1 MSPAVT
7 VADQAVRE
15 RALEPATSFIVQA
28 PAGSG
33 KTGLLTQRFLVL
45 LARVESP
52 EEIIAITFTRKA
64 AAEMRQRIIEALQ
77 EAQAGR
83 EAEDDYRKATWQL
96 ARRALQ
102 RDRQQG
108 WQLLANPGRLRIQ
121 TIDSLNASLAR
132 QMPVLTRLGAT
143 PAVVEDARPLYLEA
157 ATLTLE
163 QMEES
168 TDWSDDVSH
177 LVQHLDNQ
185 LPLLKQLI
193 ASMLARRD
201 QWLRHV
207 ADRQH
212 PRLERRNIEA
222 ALSRIIETHLTRLEQ
237 AVPADCRQAL
247 VELARYA
254 AANLRHEATPQ
265 ARALSACLD
274 LVAMPD
280 ARVASLAIWKG
291 FRALL
296 LSDGGWRKQLDKR
309 QGFPA
314 PSAAQNA
321 EEKAL
326 FGAMKT
332 RMTTLLGRLAEE
344 AALQAALF
352 ELDSLPAPG
361 YSDEQWRTLEALFEM
376 LKLAAGQLQL
386 LFNERRQVDF
396 PGLSQSAIMALG
408 DSEQPTDLALALDY
422 RIQHL
427 LLDEFQDTSFNQY
440 ELLNRLTAGWQAGDG
455 RTLFVVGDPMQ
466 SIYRFREAEVGLFL
480 QARDRGV
487 GQVALDAL
495 RLEVN
500 FRSRQGIVD
509 WVNDAFPHILPQQE
523 DVSRGAVSYAPS
535 LASKPAGEDQA
546 VTVHPFFQRDD
557 VAEAQRVRQLVLA
570 ARQRHPDG
578 STAILVRSRAHLAHI
593 VVQLRHAG
601 LRFRAVEIEALSHR
615 PVIQDL
621 LALTRA
627 LHDIGDRIS
636 WLAVLRSPW
645 CGLSLADLH
654 TLVAEDRDRPVLSL
668 LGDTSRLD
676 GLSADGRQR
685 LVRVLPWLRRAVDER
700 QRHSLRHFVQSSW
713 LVMGGPAC
721 VESETDL
728 QDAEVFFQLLESL
741 QPASEGLDMQALAEQ
756 VESLFALPDV
766 AADESLQLMTI
777 HKSKGLE
784 FDTVILP
791 GLGREP
797 RHEESRLLYW
807 MEVQQATGQTDLLL
821 APIAGRGE
829 DKNSIAA
836 YIDAQNRLKGRY
848 EDGRLL
854 YVAATRARQFLHLL
868 GHVGLNEKGDVVSL
882 KPPPASTLLAALWPV
897 VEKDFLSAQPD
908 SLPTAAAAP
917 DAPVPLRSPLP
928 RQRLGAGW
936 QLPAPPAT
944 VLCAADREEAEQDA
958 GLEFSWASETAR
970 HVGTVVHRL
979 LQEIGQQGLCG
990 AQTPDIQGYADPAG
1004 LLLRQQGVPQAH
1016 LTAARQQ
1023 VLQALGNVLADET
1036 GRWILSAEHDEA
1048 HCELAISGLI
1058 EGRVCHLIIDRTFV
1072 DADGVRWVIDYKT
1085 GSHAGGGVEAFL
1097 DREQERYRPQL
1108 ERYGRLMRQRESRPV
1123 RLALYFPLLK
1133 RFREV
1138 GHLD

>member
-7 VADQAVRE
+7 IADQAVRE
-15 RALEPATSFIVQA
+15 QALDPARSFIVQA

-45 LARVESP
+45 LASVESP

-64 AAEMRQRIIEALQ
+64 AAEMRQRIVEALQ
-77 EAQAGR
+77 EAQAGI
-83 EAEDDYRKATWQL
+83 EPEEDYRKATWQL
-96 ARRALQ
+96 AKRALR

-121 TIDSLNASLAR
+121 TIDSLNATLAR

-163 QMEES
+163 QMEEK
-168 TDWSDDVSH
+168 TLWSDDVAH

-185 LPLLKQLI
+185 LPLLKKLI

-222 ALSRIIETHLTRLEQ
+222 ALRRIIEAHLTRLEQ
-237 AVPADCRQAL
+237 AVPVDCRSEL
-247 VELARYA
+247 VQLARYA
-254 AANLRHEATPQ
+254 AANLRQQTGPQ
-265 ARALSACLD
+265 ASALSACLD
-274 LVAMPD
+274 LAAMPD
-280 ARVASLAIWKG
+280 ASVASLEVWKG
-291 FRALL
+291 LKVLL
-296 LSDGGWRKQLDKR
+296 LTDSGWRKRLDKR
-309 QGFPA
+309 LGFPT
-314 PSAAQNA
+314 PGSAQNA

-326 FGAMKT
+326 FEAMKT
-332 RMTTLLGRLAEE
+332 RMTALLARLGEE
-344 AALQAALF
+344 TALQAALF
-352 ELDSLPAPG
+352 ELDALPAPG

-386 LFNERRQVDF
+386 LFNERRHVDF
-396 PGLSQSAIMALG
+396 PGMSQAAIMALG

-487 GQVALDAL
+487 GQVALEAL
-495 RLEVN
+495 QLEVN
-500 FRSRQGIVD
+500 FRSRGGIVD
-509 WVNDAFPHILPQQE
+509 WVNAAFPLVLPEQE

-535 LASKPAGEDQA
+535 QASKPAGEGQA

-557 VAEAQRVRQLVLA
+557 VAEARQVRELVQA
-570 ARQRHPDG
+570 ARRRHPDG
-578 STAILVRSRAHLAHI
+578 TTAILVRGRAHLASI
-593 VVQLRHAG
+593 VVQLRNAG

-636 WLAVLRSPW
+636 WLAVLRSPC

-654 TLVAEDRDRPVLSL
+654 ALAATDRDRPILSL
-668 LGDTSRLD
+668 LGEASRIE

-685 LVRVLPWLRRAVDER
+685 LARVLPWLRRAMDER
-700 QRHSLRHFVQSSW
+700 QRHSLRHFVQSCW

-766 AADESLQLMTI
+766 EADDSLQLMTI

-829 DKNSIAA
+829 DKNRIAA
-836 YIDAQNRLKGRY
+836 YIDTQNRIRGRY

-868 GHVGLNEKGDVVSL
+868 GHVALNEAADGGASL

-897 VEKDFLSAQPD
+897 VEKDFLSM
-908 SLPTAAAAP
+908 LPARPPATASTPAP
-917 DAPVPLRSPLP
+917 PPPSSPMPRLRLA
-928 RQRLGAGW
+928 AGW

-944 VLCAADREEAEQDA
+944 VLSATAGDEAEQEAD
-958 GLEFSWASETAR
+958 LEFSWAGETAR

-979 LQEIGQQGLCG
+979 LQEIGQQGLFG
-990 AQTPDIQGYADPAG
+990 GQRPDVQGYADTAG

-1016 LTAARQQ
+1016 LKAARQQ
-1023 VLQALGNVLADET
+1023 VLQALGNVLEDER
-1036 GRWILSAEHDEA
+1036 GRWILSADHDQA
-1048 HCELAISGLI
+1048 RCELAISGLI
-1058 EGRVCHLIIDRTFV
+1058 DGRVRHLVIDRTFV
-1072 DADGVRWVIDYKT
+1072 GADGVRWVIDYKT

-1097 DREQERYRPQL
+1097 DREQERYLPQL
-1108 ERYGRLMRQRESRPV
+1108 ERYGRLMRQREARPV
-1123 RLALYFPLLK
+1123 RLALYFPLLR

-1138 GHLD
+1138 GGFG